1 MSTVSEIAQ
10 AAAELSLEEQR
21 LLLTTLSAQV
31 REVECRNTGKQRIP
45 GLHRG
50 MVWIADD
57 FDDPLPDDW
66 FTEDVST
73 GEDPADEEFLKKLEQ
88 P

>member
-31 REVECRNTGKQRIP
+31 REVEAKSAVLQRIP

-50 MVWIADD
+50 MVWMADD
-57 FDDPLPDDW
+57 FNDPLPDDW
-66 FTEDVST
+66 FTKDIFT
-73 GEDPADEEFLKKLEQ
+73 GE
-88 P
+88 